1 MVAADRGESD
11 LATEEEEEEEE
22 EEEVADYG
30 TETGDEPVPV
40 EPIVGAGR
48 EEREPG
54 SLEPGSGRGE
64 AEKSCRDR
72 RARRRRR

>member
-1 MVAADRGESD
+1 MVAADRGERD
-11 LATEEEEEEEE
+11 LATEEEEE

-54 SLEPGSGRGE
+54 TLEPGSGQGE